1 MSTYTRTLYH
11 LVFAT
16 KDRRPVLSDG
26 RRNDLFRYVNGII
39 KHDHCKPVWINGVRD
54 HIHILS
60 SLHPTLALADFVKDI
75 KVASSLWVK
84 ENHMF
89 LNFESWQ
96 EGYGAFTCSLRD
108 EPELIAYLKQQEDHH
123 RRVTFE
129 EEYRELLADAGIQ
142 IDERYFP

>member
-1 MSTYTRTLYH
+1 MSTYTQTLYH

-26 RRNDLFRYVNGII
+26 RREELFRYVNGII
-39 KHDHCKPVWINGVRD
+39 KHNHCKPVWINGVRD

-60 SLHPTLALADFVKDI
+60 SLHPMLSLAELVKDV
-75 KVASSLWVK
+75 KVASSIWIK
-84 ENHMF
+84 ENRVF
-89 LNFESWQ
+89 PNFESWQ
-96 EGYGAFTCSLRD
+96 EGYGAFTCSLGQQ
-108 EPELIAYLKQQEDHH
+108 PELIAYLKQQADHH

-129 EEYRELLADAGIQ
+129 EEYRKLLADADIQ